1 MRQRLRSHL
10 TFANVASLIALFI
23 ALGGSATAAVI
34 ITSNSQVASGTISGH
49 HPPAGKHP
57 NIIPNSVNGQ
67 DVQNLQFQPL
77 TLKNGWQGNCFGGG
91 NPAIAKSAEGVVY
104 FRGELCRP
112 SGTSTNAFTVPAAF
126 KPNNTEWITVD
137 QESAAT
143 GRLVINP
150 VTRNAFVES
159 DRGFPDAGAGF
170 TSLAGANYTLPF

>member
-67 DVQNLQFQPL
+67 DVQNLQFQAL
-77 TLKNGWQGNCFGGG
+77 VLKNGWQGNCFGGG
-91 NPAIAKSAEGVVY
+91 VPAIAKSAERVVY
-104 FRGELCRP
+104 FRGEMCRG
-112 SGTSTNAFTVPAAF
+112 SGTSINAFKVPSGFAPT
-126 KPNNTEWITVD
+126 KTEWITVD
-137 QESAAT
+137 TIDATT
-143 GRLVINP
+143 GRLQINP
-150 VTRNAFVES
+150 SGDAFVEN
-159 DRGFPDAGAGF
+159 DHDHPNAGFGF